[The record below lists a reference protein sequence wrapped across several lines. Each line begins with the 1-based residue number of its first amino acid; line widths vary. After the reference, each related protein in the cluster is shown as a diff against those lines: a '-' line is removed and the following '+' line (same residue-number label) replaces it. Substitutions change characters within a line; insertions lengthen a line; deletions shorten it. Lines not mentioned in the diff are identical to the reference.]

1 MRSQRRS
8 HPYLLTGF
16 GLWAA
21 LLICLYYAFSSQR
34 LIFVAIG
41 LSGVSA
47 ILLGVAVNRPAGR
60 LPWLLLAAANLSF
73 AAGEFA
79 QIVLIQFLHENPFPS
94 TADAFYL
101 ATYVLYAAGL
111 LGFVR
116 WRSARRD
123 RASFVDALTLT
134 VGLALLCWIYV
145 IVPYAHTAGLTWLQK
160 AITIAYPLGDILVL
174 AVLLRLLAPRGGKSV
189 SVVLLTVGTLGLLA
203 SDIAYALIQLY
214 GTWRTG
220 TVVDLGWAVFYTA
233 WGAAALHP
241 SMVTLTQ
248 PVAVK
253 PETGRGR
260 LGLLTLASLIAPG
273 MLLLAAAR
281 GDTRNAG
288 VIGAF
293 SAVLFFLVLYRLSGV
308 AATHRQSV
316 TREQVLRVAV
326 AELGQATSPSDVATA
341 VHAATI
347 ALLSGSGQEAVF
359 TARDEAGVWL
369 SRATRVEFEQSAPLA
384 GPALCALVGDGRPRQ
399 LASDR
404 LPEPLVAQVPRR
416 RSALVCPI
424 ALPEADAEDP
434 VIGALVVV
442 GDERELLVLHDSL
455 VTLTTQAAQA
465 LQRILLSHE
474 VSKRN
479 SEAYFRTLV
488 QNASDVVLI
497 LDDDR
502 IRYASPSA
510 DQVLGSPTLAG
521 SRLTDLVPPQESRA
535 VVRALDQ
542 MREPEFQGRRVHW
555 RMLRADQ
562 TTIEVEVRCSDLRE
576 DPTVGGLV
584 LTLRDVTEQRKLERE
599 LTHRAFHD
607 PLTGL
612 ANRVLFE
619 ERISHALT
627 QSQRA
632 GRVVGVLFV
641 DVDDFKVVN
650 DVQGHAVGDELL
662 VALSLRLS
670 TTVRA
675 SDTAAR
681 IGGDEFA
688 LLVEDPMTPEDVETF
703 ADHVLEVFAEPFRLS
718 VGMVSVYASVGI
730 ATTEDSFDAV
740 ELLAHADLALYEAKT
755 AGKRQW
761 RRYHPALQ
769 SGMVERHALQES
781 LDRAE
786 IESFKVVYQ
795 AIVELGSGRVAGFEA
810 LLRWPHSTRGMV
822 MPEQFIPLAEES
834 GQIVPLGSWVLVQA
848 SKEAVA
854 WHAMLTERNPGP
866 PGVALGAK
874 LPYVSVNVSPRQFR
888 DRSFFEVMQWSL
900 DRSGIDP
907 SSLVLELTEGLLL
920 RRDDRVLK
928 EMRALTELGIRIAI
942 DDFGTGYSSLS
953 YLREFPISILKI
965 DKSFIDELGHS
976 PQQYA
981 LVEGITHL
989 ADTLGMKVI
998 AEGVENTTQRDLLIS
1013 MGCPLGQGFLFS
1025 RPLDSESAQS
1035 LLLAESSG
1043 IPTHGTL

>member
-1 MRSQRRS
+1 MNSQRRS
-8 HPYLLTGF
+8 HPYLLAGF
-16 GLWAA
+16 GVWVA
-21 LLICLYYAFSSQR
+21 LLTCLYYAFSSQR
-34 LIFVAIG
+34 LIFVGIG
-41 LSGVSA
+41 LTGVCA

-73 AAGEFA
+73 AAGQFA
-79 QIVLIQFLHENPFPS
+79 QIVLIQFLHEDPFPS
-94 TADAFYL
+94 TADGFYL

-123 RASFVDALTLT
+123 RASFIDALTLT

-174 AVLLRLLAPRGGKSV
+174 AMLLRLLAPRGGKSV

-220 TVVDLGWAVFYTA
+220 TVVDLGWAVFYAA

-248 PVAVK
+248 PLPIK

-260 LGLLTLASLIAPG
+260 LGLLTVASLIAPA

-293 SAVLFFLVLYRLSGV
+293 SAILFFLVLYRLSGV
-308 AATHRQSV
+308 ASTHRQAV

-326 AELGQATSPSDVATA
+326 AELGQAASPSDVSAAVRTATS
-341 VHAATI
+341 
-347 ALLSGSGQEAVF
+347 ALLGGSGHEAAF
-359 TARDEAGVWL
+359 TVRDDANWSGW
-369 SRATRVEFEQSAPLA
+369 ATRSELEAAASKA
-384 GPALCALVGDGRPRQ
+384 GRELCSLVGDGRPRQ
-399 LASDR
+399 LDAKR
-404 LPEPLVAQVPRR
+404 LPEPLVERLEQIRG
-416 RSALVCPI
+416 ALVCPI
-424 ALPEADAEDP
+424 ALLEAEAEEP
-434 VIGALVVV
+434 VIGTLVVV
-442 GDERELLVLHDSL
+442 GDERELTALHDSL
-455 VTLTTQAAQA
+455 ATLATQASQA

-488 QNASDVVLI
+488 QNASDVIFI

-510 DQVLGSPTLAG
+510 DQLLGSSKLIGT
-521 SRLTDLVPPQESRA
+521 RLTDLVPPQESRA
-535 VVRALDQ
+535 VLRALEQ
-542 MREPEFQGRRVHW
+542 LQERNFQESREHW

-562 TTIEVEVRCSDLRE
+562 TTIEVEVRGSDLRQ
-576 DPTVGGLV
+576 DPTVAGLV

-612 ANRVLFE
+612 ANRVLFQ

-632 GRVVGVLFV
+632 GSVIGVLFV

-670 TTVRA
+670 TSVRA

-703 ADHVLEVFAEPFRLS
+703 ADHILEVFAEPFRLS
-718 VGMVSVYASVGI
+718 VGLVSVYASVGI

-761 RRYHPALQ
+761 RRYHAALQ

-786 IESFKVVYQ
+786 VESFKVVYQ
-795 AIVELGSGRVAGFEA
+795 PIVDLGSGRVAGFEA
-810 LLRWPHSTRGMV
+810 LLRWPHATRGIV

-854 WHAMLTERNPGP
+854 WHTMLADRTPGLPDDGAER
-866 PGVALGAK
+866 
-874 LPYVSVNVSPRQFR
+874 PYVSVNVSPRQFR
-888 DRSFFEVMQWSL
+888 DRSFLEVMQWSL
-900 DRSGIDP
+900 DRTGVDP
-907 SSLVLELTEGLLL
+907 SRLVLELTEGLLL
-920 RRDDRVLK
+920 RRDERVLA
-928 EMRALTELGIRIAI
+928 EMQALTDMGIRIAI

-998 AEGVENTTQRDLLIS
+998 AEGVENTTQKDLLIS
-1013 MGCPLGQGFLFS
+1013 MGCPLGQGYLFS
-1025 RPLDSESAQS
+1025 RPLDSEAAQS
-1035 LLLAESSG
+1035 LLLNDRAG
-1043 IPTHGTL
+1043 IATHGTW